1 MARIK
6 ALGKAEMY
14 RQMDRFADDPNS
26 PFSWQ
31 SFAELSGV
39 SASHLRRVFV
49 YRDAPLTEEVQVR
62 VSRALD
68 RLKAGEVTVMY
79 NKDKTRFVKYHPE
92 PKPRVSRGYKIALI
106 DGRLQVKTGLV
117 NRNDYSQTT
126 LKEQL
131 ED

>member
-6 ALGKAEMY
+6 ALTKAELY
-14 RQMDRFADDPNS
+14 RQMTRFSEDANS

-31 SFAELSGV
+31 SMSEVCGI
-39 SASHLRRVFV
+39 SADHLRKVFI
-49 YRDAPLTEEVQVR
+49 YRTAPLTEETQVR
-62 VSRALD
+62 VSRALE
-68 RLKAGEVTVMY
+68 RIRAGDVTVMY
-79 NKDKTRFVKYHPE
+79 NKDKSRFIKFNPE

-106 DGRLQVKTGLV
+106 DGRLGIKTGLV
-117 NRNDYSQTT
+117 NRNDYSQIT